1 MRFPNFWKHLQD
13 KSKTTS
19 RRRDTRL
26 SHRKLG
32 TSLSLEWL
40 EDRRLLTVITP
51 TSFFDTNASFT
62 PFTPTSANISVPTL
76 RDAVIEANYITGA
89 NTINLNPGIYT
100 LSLYNTSNG
109 TSSGTPTGHETAS
122 TRGDLNITSNLTI
135 QGVGVGPLP
144 LTIIKQTVLDR
155 VFEINAPTTGSSPTA
170 VTFQNVN
177 IQGGQAIDSGLSGA
191 LPHSAAAEGGGI
203 LDAIDA
209 NLTLSGVVLQN
220 NKAEGLN
227 HGTTSYVGP
236 GTEAALGG
244 GLYVSG
250 ATVSLTN
257 VTFLGNQALAG
268 SGVNA
273 TTGAGG
279 SGGDAEGGGL
289 YADDSTIIFGSSFKV
304 LSLVTFA
311 SNQAIG
317 GAGGTGGSETVPGP
331 INSGSKLN
339 LESTGGSGGS
349 GGSAEGGGMA
359 AVFGTTV
366 GDTTS
371 ITRSNFSLDLATF
384 LGNTAKGGI
393 GGNGGSDAGGLG
405 GSGGS
410 GGWGYGGGLYAYGA
424 TVTLTGSAFTLNQ
437 ALGSAGGVGGT
448 GTTGGSGGGGGDG
461 LGGGIYDQAES
472 KQIQAPKNTVVHQSL
487 ATSLT
492 LYAVAFGGN
501 LALGGNGGNGGTG
514 TTAGGSGASAAW
526 YQGYAYGGALYV
538 DDITASITLGAML
551 SNTAQG
557 GIGGN
562 GGTGPTL
569 GYVGAGGWGLGGGLY
584 DFDSTVV
591 INGAL
596 ITLNFARGAKAGSTG
611 LTNSSTVGGDGLGAG
626 AFVDYDASLTLQNTL
641 VTLNVASAAPGGTAA
656 GGGVYYFV
664 NGYDNATLTTS
675 GLTFI
680 ILNLPNNVASGTLS
694 PDY

>member
-1 MRFPNFWKHLQD
+1 MRFPNFWKRLKGQ
-13 KSKTTS
+13 SKAAPC
-19 RRRDTRL
+19 RRDTRL
-26 SHRKLG
+26 SRRKLG

-51 TSFFDTNASFT
+51 ASFFDTNASFT

-89 NTINLNPGIYT
+89 NTIKLNPGIYT
-100 LSLYNTSNG
+100 LSLYNTSDG

-155 VFEINAPTTGSSPTA
+155 VFEINAPATGSPPTA

-177 IQGGQAIDSGLSGA
+177 IQGGQAIDSGLNVA

-203 LDAIDA
+203 LDAVSGLS
-209 NLTLSGVVLQN
+209 LTLSGVVLQS

-227 HGTTSYVGP
+227 GGTTSNIGP

-268 SGVNA
+268 SA
-273 TTGAGG
+273 TAGTGG

-289 YADDSTIIFGSSFKV
+289 YADDSTIIFGNSSKV
-304 LSLVTFA
+304 LSLVAFA

-331 INSGSKLN
+331 INSGLKLN
-339 LESTGGSGGS
+339 IESIGGSGGS
-349 GGSAEGGGMA
+349 AGSAEGGGMA

-437 ALGSAGGVGGT
+437 AVGSAGGLGGA

-461 LGGGIYDQAES
+461 LGGGIYDEAES
-472 KQIQAPKNTVVHQSL
+472 KEMLAPKTTVVHQSL
-487 ATSLT
+487 ATPLA

-514 TTAGGSGASAAW
+514 TTTGGSGASAEW

-562 GGTGPTL
+562 GGTGSTL

-596 ITLNFARGAKAGSTG
+596 ITLNFAKGAKAGSTG

-664 NGYDNATLTTS
+664 NGTDNATLTTS